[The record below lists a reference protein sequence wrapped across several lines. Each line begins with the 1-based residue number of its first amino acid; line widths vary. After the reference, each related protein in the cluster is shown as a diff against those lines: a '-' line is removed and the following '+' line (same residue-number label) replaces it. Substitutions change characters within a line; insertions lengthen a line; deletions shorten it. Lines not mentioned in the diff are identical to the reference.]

1 MNQPVKRDRRMNA
14 DIRSQEPIDGESGG
28 LFGAAVVITDRPER
42 RDGSLEAESPVVPRQ
57 AAPTVLRSE
66 SLFGR
71 EREVLILHAGE
82 VYRLRL
88 TKNGKLL
95 LTK

>member
-1 MNQPVKRDRRMNA
+1 MTRGDEIPQSPARASATQSNA
-14 DIRSQEPIDGESGG
+14 TSGGAIRS
-28 LFGAAVVITDRPER
+28 
-42 RDGSLEAESPVVPRQ
+42 EALLQ
-57 AAPTVLRSE
+57 
-66 SLFGR
+66 GKR
-71 EREVLILHAGE
+71 EALILHAGE

>member
-1 MNQPVKRDRRMNA
+1 MA
-14 DIRSQEPIDGESGG
+14 
-28 LFGAAVVITDRPER
+28 
-42 RDGSLEAESPVVPRQ
+42 PR
-57 AAPTVLRSE
+57 AAPGIIRSE
-66 SLFGR
+66 SLLGG

>member
-1 MNQPVKRDRRMNA
+1 MT
-14 DIRSQEPIDGESGG
+14 
-28 LFGAAVVITDRPER
+28 TDRPER
-42 RDGSLEAESPVVPRQ
+42 NDSREADRHVAPRA
-57 AAPTVLRSE
+57 AAPGIIRSE
-66 SLFGR
+66 SLFGG